1 MSALKSGGE
10 CCMIASEENEG
21 LIYIDS
27 EISSEAKYIVA
38 IDPLD
43 GSSNI
48 DVNVSVGTI
57 LSVYRRRSMDVPV
70 GLDDGLQRGIRQVAD
85 RKSVVEGKSGEGSVE
100 LGGGLRLK
108 K

>member
-1 MSALKSGGE
+1 
-10 CCMIASEENEG
+10 MIASEENED
-21 LIYIDS
+21 LIYINS

-57 LSVYRRRSMDVPV
+57 FSVYRRRSMDVPV
-70 GLDDGLQRGIRQVAD
+70 GMDDVLQRGIRQVAAGYVIYGSSTMLVCTTGRGHKGFTLD
-85 RKSVVEGKSGEGSVE
+85 RENVV
-100 LGGGLRLK
+100 
-108 K
+108 

>member
-38 IDPLD
+38 IDSLE
-43 GSSNI
+43 GSTNI
-48 DVNVSVGTI
+48 DVNVSVGT
-57 LSVYRRRSMDVPV
+57 LFSVYRNRSMDVP
-70 GLDDGLQRGIRQVAD
+70 DGMDALLQRGCRQVAAGA
-85 RKSVVEGKSGEGSVE
+85 SFYGSFNILVYKP
-100 LGGGLRLK
+100 G
-108 K
+108 